1 MIGSIRQYLQKKIA
15 ASTEKPVVEAY
26 DLWSG
31 SYDHQPGNLMLDLD
45 EQLFTALIK
54 DIHLTNKRVADIGCG
69 TGRHW
74 QQLYALKPRLILGLD
89 VSGGMLAG
97 LKQKFPNA
105 LTQQI
110 TDNLL
115 HTVPDAFADC
125 VVTTLT
131 IAHIKNIEE
140 AIAAWCRITKQNGDL
155 VITDFHPDM
164 LARGGKRSFQHNG
177 ATMSVINYV
186 HPIKKLLR
194 IFSKHG
200 FLLVRHLEKR
210 VDESVKSYYE
220 SQNAVSVYERFKGMP
235 VIYGLH
241 LKRENAPE

>member
-26 DLWSG
+26 DLWSD

-54 DIHLTNKRVADIGCG
+54 DIRLTNKRVVDIGCG

-74 QQLYALKPRLILGLD
+74 QQLYALKPRFVLGLD

-115 HTVPDAFADC
+115 HAVPDAFADC

-140 AIAAWCRITKQNGDL
+140 AIAAWCRITKQHGDL

-186 HPIKKLLR
+186 HPVKKLLR
-194 IFSKHG
+194 IFNNHG
-200 FLLVRHLEKR
+200 FLLVRHLEIR
-210 VDESVKSYYE
+210 VDESVKPYYE